1 MGAQEGEPG
10 QDVRIAAQLIEGRH
24 LRILGAEEIQKIA
37 DGSVVEAKCVVVEGS
52 GERLDQSI
60 RLCPSPNFRLSA

>member
-1 MGAQEGEPG
+1 M
-10 QDVRIAAQLIEGRH
+10 RIATQLLEGLH

-52 GERLDQSI
+52 GERLGGA
-60 RLCPSPNFRLSA
+60 LE